1 MFTNNDYKNIDI
13 FGAVEDA
20 LKIAEEKHPVFA
32 EGVAQGLGRI
42 GEEFGELCQSINH
55 GESADRVK
63 SEALDLLVV
72 AWRFYRRD
80 WEVQ

>member
-1 MFTNNDYKNIDI
+1 MFNENDFKNIDI
-13 FGAVEDA
+13 FGDLEDA
-20 LKIAEEKHPVFA
+20 LKIAEGKHPVFA

-55 GESADRVK
+55 GEGEDRIK

-80 WEVQ
+80 WEVK

>member
-20 LKIAEEKHPVFA
+20 LKIAEQKHPVFA
-32 EGVAQGLGRI
+32 EGVAQGIGRLSEELGEI
-42 GEEFGELCQSINH
+42 AQAVNH
-55 GESADRVK
+55 GESEERIM